1 MWENE
6 VQASTPKYAGADSPP
21 PARDKRAAPESLGV
35 RILVSPAEDGHAP
48 CVDGGGQGGQ
58 GPGRELTE
66 KPSALRLR
74 SAYPSTERPYPG
86 AAATVTAGTKTH
98 SCGLPMSCPAF
109 TGCTSDVVTGGFN
122 CDATVAG
129 ANGCVITK
137 VATPITTRTASSC
150 PTAICAL
157 KFNDLSIPYCEL
169 HCQAECE
176 ETTVIH
182 NLSTA
187 CRTVWP
193 AGGGQ

>member
-1 MWENE
+1 MKHSIKKG
-6 VQASTPKYAGADSPP
+6 VLCICVASIAGVCA
-21 PARDKRAAPESLGV
+21 
-35 RILVSPAEDGHAP
+35 LVCAELHVANATTNCG
-48 CVDGGGQGGQ
+48 CG
-58 GPGRELTE
+58 
-66 KPSALRLR
+66 
-74 SAYPSTERPYPG
+74 G

-193 AGGGQ
+193 AGGGK